1 MVSGFPGAAAMAD
14 LLHFTA
20 VIGDFRGDQD
30 HARQTT
36 YSPIEWQTTFTA
48 TNMLYPRIAYIQQC
62 LAKKEGYQNF

>member
-30 HARQTT
+30 HARQTA
-36 YSPIEWQTTFTA
+36 YSLIQWQTTFTT
-48 TNMLYPRIAYIQQC
+48 TNKLHPRIAYIQQC
-62 LAKKEGYQNF
+62 PPKKEGYQNF